1 MNFVPQ
7 AGREALERH
16 APDVPVADMV
26 ASDTGSMHVMEAV
39 VAAAAITAAPGG
51 PRRIGRFVT

>member
-1 MNFVPQ
+1 MKFVPQ

-26 ASDTGSMHVMEAV
+26 ASDTGPMHVMEAL
-39 VAAAAITAAPGG
+39 VAAGATTAAPGDTHG
-51 PRRIGRFVT
+51 GSGGS